1 MPNTR
6 IRALVLGLAV
16 SFLISSAAFV
26 SANVFAQDEEK
37 KQTQIR
43 WDLTDLYA
51 DDEDWEKAFIEISER
66 IEKVAMLRDGFADSP
81 ERLADNLDEFY
92 AAVKEFWRLSVYAN
106 ASRDE
111 DQRVASSQERS
122 AKLSSLA
129 TKFGEISS
137 WIDPTL
143 ITVGEETLE
152 KYLAEEP
159 RLKPYDHNIRDTIR
173 LAAHSLDEKGE
184 QILASASA
192 ITRSPTEIY
201 QMIAN
206 ADIPWPEIE
215 LADGELRKINQSAY
229 TGARSSANRSDRK
242 KVFDAF
248 FSTWKDFEDSLGA
261 TLNTEVQANI
271 FQAKARN
278 YKSVLEWQLAQEN
291 LPEGVYR
298 QLVKQVN
305 ENLPTLHRYFK
316 LRGRILDIQQ
326 LHYYDIYPPL
336 VEMETDFSVEASNKI
351 ALEVLK
357 PLGKEYNDHLA
368 TALSSNWAH
377 VYPQEGKRSGAYMS
391 GSAYDVHP
399 YVLLNHNDDYNALST
414 YVHEWGHAV
423 HTMLA
428 KRVQPFTKA
437 YYSTFTAEMASTINE
452 ILLEEHLIANAQS
465 KEEKLF
471 YLGQALES
479 IRGTFFRQTMFAE
492 FELAIHEAAEA
503 GKPLTGA
510 IFSEMYAELL
520 KKYHDHEG
528 KTLII
533 DEPYNREWAY
543 IPHFYYDFYVFQY
556 ATSISGA
563 AWFAEKFL
571 VGDEQVRDDF
581 LDVLK
586 AGGSDYAYN
595 ILRTAGLDMAEPDA
609 YQAIVRRMESIM
621 DRIET
626 LLNE

>member
-1 MPNTR
+1 MHLKTST
-6 IRALVLGLAV
+6 AGYLA
-16 SFLISSAAFV
+16 SLILIAA
-26 SANVFAQDEEK
+26 SVFTPSLLLAQD
-37 KQTQIR
+37 KQQIR

-51 DDEDWEKAFIEISER
+51 DDDAWEKEFVA
-66 IEKVAMLRDGFADSP
+66 IEKRVEELSQLREGFAESP
-81 ERLADNLDEFY
+81 RKLADNFDKFY
-92 AAVKEFWRLSVYAN
+92 AAVKDFWRLGVYASL
-106 ASRDE
+106 SRDE
-111 DQRVASSQERS
+111 DQRVAASQERS
-122 AKLSSLA
+122 AKLSALG

-137 WIDPTL
+137 WIDPAL
-143 ITVGEETLE
+143 IAVGEDKLE
-152 KYLAEEP
+152 QYLANEP
-159 RLKPYDHNIRDTIR
+159 RLAPYDQNIRDTLR
-173 LAAHSLDEKGE
+173 LAPHYLDEKGE
-184 QILASASA
+184 EILASASA
-192 ITRSPTEIY
+192 ITRSPSEIY

-206 ADIPWPEIE
+206 ADIPWPDVE
-215 LADGELRKINQSAY
+215 LADGSVKKISQSIY
-229 TGARSSANRSDRK
+229 TGARSSANRDDRK

-248 FSTWKDFEDSLGA
+248 FSTWKDYEDSLGA

-278 YKSVLEWQLAQEN
+278 YESVLQWQLAQEN

-305 ENLPTLHRYFK
+305 DNLPTLHRYFK
-316 LRGRILDIQQ
+316 LRGRILEIDE
-326 LHYYDIYPPL
+326 LRYYDIYPPL

-351 ALEVLK
+351 ALQVLK
-357 PLGKEYNDHLA
+357 PLGEEYNQHLA

-414 YVHEWGHAV
+414 YLHEWGHAV

-428 KRVQPFTKA
+428 KRAQPFTKA

-452 ILLEEHLIANAQS
+452 ILLEEHLIANAKS
-465 KEEKLF
+465 KQEKLF

-510 IFSEMYAELL
+510 IFTEMYADLL
-520 KKYHDHEG
+520 KKYHGHDEG
-528 KTLII
+528 VLLI
-533 DEPYNREWAY
+533 DQPYDMEWAY
-543 IPHFYYDFYVFQY
+543 IPHFYYDMYVFQY

-571 VGDEQVRDDF
+571 AGDTKVRDDF
-581 LDVLK
+581 LEVLK
-586 AGGSDYAYN
+586 AGGSDYAHN
-595 ILRTAGLDMAEPDA
+595 ILLKAGLDMSKPDA
-609 YQAIVRRMESIM
+609 YQAIVRRMENIM
-621 DRIET
+621 DRIEAV
-626 LLNE
+626 LND

>member
-1 MPNTR
+1 MLR
-6 IRALVLGLAV
+6 LLVVLFVVAFSTVLTEGV
-16 SFLISSAAFV
+16 AA
-26 SANVFAQDEEK
+26 QERE
-37 KQTQIR
+37 QIR

-51 DDEDWEKAFIEISER
+51 DEAAWETAFVDVQKRVEA
-66 IEKVAMLRDGFADSP
+66 VAALKDGFAKSP
-81 ERLADNLDEFY
+81 SKLADNLDQFY
-92 AAVKEFWRLSVYAN
+92 SAVKEFWRLSVYA
-106 ASRDE
+106 SLLRDE
-111 DQRVASSQERS
+111 DQRVASAQERS
-122 AKLSSLA
+122 AKLRSLG
-129 TKFGEISS
+129 TKFSEISS
-137 WIDPTL
+137 WIDPAL
-143 ITVGEETLE
+143 IALGEKKLE
-152 KYLAEEP
+152 SYLKKEP
-159 RLKPYDHNIRDTIR
+159 RLAPYDHNIRDTLR
-173 LAAHSLDEKGE
+173 NAPHVLDDKGE
-184 QILASASA
+184 QILAAAGA
-192 ITRSPTEIY
+192 ITGSPTEIY

-206 ADIPWPEIE
+206 ADIPWPKITLESGKEIT
-215 LADGELRKINQSAY
+215 LNQAAY
-229 TGARSSANRSDRK
+229 SGARSDANREQRK

-248 FSTWKDFEDSLGA
+248 FGTWKDFEDSIGA
-261 TLNTEVQANI
+261 TLNTEVQANL

-278 YKSVLEWQLAQEN
+278 YTSVLEWQLAQEN

-316 LRGRILDIQQ
+316 LRAKMLEIDDLR
-326 LHYYDIYPPL
+326 YYDIYPPL
-336 VEMETDFSVEASNKI
+336 VEMDTYFGVEESDKI

-357 PLGKEYNDHLA
+357 PLGEEYNKHLA

-377 VYPQEGKRSGAYMS
+377 VYPQDGKRSGAYMS

-399 YVLLNHNDDYNALST
+399 YVLLNHNDDYNSLST
-414 YVHEWGHAV
+414 YLHEWGHAV

-428 KRVQPFTKA
+428 KREQPFTKA

-452 ILLEEHLIANAQS
+452 ILLEEHLIANAKS

-510 IFSEMYAELL
+510 IFSQMYDELL
-520 KKYHDHEG
+520 KKYHGHEQG
-528 KTLII
+528 VLLI
-533 DEPYNREWAY
+533 DEPYNMEWAY

-571 VGDEQVRDDF
+571 AGDDKVRDNF
-581 LDVLK
+581 LQVLK

-595 ILRTAGLDMAEPDA
+595 ILLDEAGLDMAAPDA
-609 YQAIVRRMESIM
+609 YQAIVRRMENIM
-621 DRIET
+621 DRIDA
-626 LLNE
+626 LLE

>member
-1 MPNTR
+1 MRLNHQST
-6 IRALVLGLAV
+6 IRPLVLLMTLCMWSLLAQ
-16 SFLISSAAFV
+16 A
-26 SANVFAQDEEK
+26 D
-37 KQTQIR
+37 QTKERSQIR

-51 DDEDWEKAFIEISER
+51 NEADWEKEFQRVEQRVER
-66 IEKVAMLRDGFADSP
+66 LANRRDGFASSA
-81 ERLADNLDEFY
+81 RILADNLEEYY
-92 AAVKEFWRLSVYAN
+92 AAVKDSWRLGVYASL
-106 ASRDE
+106 SRDE
-111 DQRVASSQERS
+111 DQRVASSQERM
-122 AKLSSLA
+122 AKTRALR

-137 WIDPTL
+137 WIDPVL
-143 ITVGEETLE
+143 IAQGEKTIEA
-152 KYLAEEP
+152 YLAQEP
-159 RLKPYDHNIRDTIR
+159 RLQPFDHNIRDTLR
-173 LAAHSLDEKGE
+173 LAPHYLDEKGE
-184 QILASASA
+184 KLLASASA
-192 ITRSPTEIY
+192 ITSSPSEIY

-206 ADIPWPEIE
+206 ADIPWPEVK
-215 LADGELRKINQSAY
+215 LASGENIKVTQAAY
-229 TGARSSANRSDRK
+229 TGARSSKNRQDRK
-242 KVFDAF
+242 NVFDAF
-248 FSTWKDFEDSLGA
+248 FGTWKEFEDSLGA

-278 YKSVLEWQLAQEN
+278 YDSVLQWQLAQEN

-305 ENLPTLHRYFK
+305 ENLPTLHRYFE
-316 LRGRILDIQQ
+316 LRGRLLNIDQ

-336 VEMETDFSVEASNKI
+336 VQMDTDFSVAASSKL
-351 ALEVLK
+351 ALQVLQ
-357 PLGKEYNDHLA
+357 PLGEEYNDHLR
-368 TALSSNWAH
+368 TALSANWAH

-399 YVLLNHNDDYNALST
+399 YVLLNHNDDYNSLST

-428 KRVQPFTKA
+428 KRAQPFSKA

-452 ILLEEHLIANAQS
+452 ILLEEHLIANAKT

-510 IFSEMYAELL
+510 IFSAMYDDILKRYHGHDKQVLL
-520 KKYHDHEG
+520 
-528 KTLII
+528 I
-533 DEPYNREWAY
+533 DEPYNLEWAY

-571 VGDEQVRDDF
+571 AGDEQVRDDF
-581 LDVLK
+581 LAVLK
-586 AGGSDYAYN
+586 AGGSDYAHN
-595 ILRTAGLDMAEPDA
+595 ILVQAGLDMTQPDA
-609 YQAIVRRMESIM
+609 YQAIVRRMNGIM
-621 DRIET
+621 DRIDA
-626 LLNE
+626 LLAEEGE

>member
-1 MPNTR
+1 MPRLKITLCL
-6 IRALVLGLAV
+6 ILGLMLNGIV
-16 SFLISSAAFV
+16 WAAE
-26 SANVFAQDEEK
+26 QE
-37 KQTQIR
+37 QIR

-51 DDEDWEKAFIEISER
+51 NDAAWEAAFVDVESSVEEIAS
-66 IEKVAMLRDGFADSP
+66 LREGFAGSASK
-81 ERLADNLDEFY
+81 LADNLEQFTT
-92 AAVKEFWRLSVYAN
+92 AVKAFWRLGLYA
-106 ASRDE
+106 SLTRDE
-111 DQRVASSQERS
+111 DQRVAASQERM
-122 AKLSSLA
+122 AKIRSLG
-129 TKFGEISS
+129 TKFSEISS
-137 WIDPTL
+137 WMDPVL
-143 ITVGEETLE
+143 IEVGADKLEE
-152 KYLAEEP
+152 YMAAEP
-159 RLKPYDHNIRDTIR
+159 RLADHDFNIRDTLR
-173 LAAHSLDEKGE
+173 LAPHSLDEKGE
-184 QILASASA
+184 EILASAGA
-192 ITRSPTEIY
+192 ITSSPTEIY

-206 ADIPWPEIE
+206 ADIPWPEIT
-215 LADGELRKINQSAY
+215 LSDGTKFTVSQAAY
-229 TGARSSANRSDRK
+229 SGARSRPNREDRK
-242 KVFDAF
+242 QVFDAF
-248 FSTWKDFEDSLGA
+248 FGKWKDFEDSLGA

-278 YKSVLEWQLAQEN
+278 YNSVLQWQLAQEN

-298 QLVKQVN
+298 QLVTQVN

-316 LRGRILDIQQ
+316 LRGRILDIEQ
-326 LHYYDIYPPL
+326 LRYYDIYPPL
-336 VEMETDFSVEASNKI
+336 VEMETDFGVEASNKI

-357 PLGKEYNDHLA
+357 PLGEEYNQHLA

-377 VYPQEGKRSGAYMS
+377 VYPQEGKRSGAYMN

-399 YVLLNHNDDYNALST
+399 YVLLNHNDDYNSLST
-414 YVHEWGHAV
+414 YLHEWGHAV

-428 KRVQPFTKA
+428 KRAQPFTKT

-510 IFSEMYAELL
+510 IFSQMYDELL
-520 KKYHDHEG
+520 KKYHDHDG
-528 KTLII
+528 GTLLI
-533 DEPYNREWAY
+533 DEPYNMEWAY

-571 VGDEQVRDDF
+571 AGDDKIRDDF
-581 LDVLK
+581 INVLK
-586 AGGSDYAYN
+586 AGGSDYAHN
-595 ILRTAGLDMAEPDA
+595 ILLKAGLDMTKPDA

-621 DRIET
+621 DRIEV
-626 LLNE
+626 LLDEE